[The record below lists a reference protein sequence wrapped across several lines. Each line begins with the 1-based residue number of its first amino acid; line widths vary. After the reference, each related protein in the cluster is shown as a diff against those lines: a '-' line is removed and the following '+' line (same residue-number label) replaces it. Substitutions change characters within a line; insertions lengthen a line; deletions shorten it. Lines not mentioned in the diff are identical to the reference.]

1 MSAGMVAMTN
11 NQLRR
16 SSVVVI
22 ALVRAECTRP
32 AMIDFQSLQ
41 QSASRLNAVSKWS
54 ETAKASQE
62 GLGLAL

>member
-1 MSAGMVAMTN
+1 
-11 NQLRR
+11 
-16 SSVVVI
+16 
-22 ALVRAECTRP
+22 
-32 AMIDFQSLQ
+32 MIDFQSLQ